1 MKHSLHQLAMG
12 SILVGLLQSSLMLAQ
27 VSHARVP
34 DGTALDR
41 YVYKEDPHYAWR
53 VLSSVPAGEATVH
66 FLEMTSQQWLTEE
79 EVDRPIWKHWLTVT
93 VPRNVMSD
101 TALMFIGGGSNRGAE
116 PGEPDQRL
124 VQTAISVGT
133 VVAELKMIP
142 NQPLVFPDDGQE
154 LYEDALI
161 AYTWDKYL
169 RTQDEKW
176 PARLPMTKAAV
187 RAMDTITAVCASD
200 AGGQV
205 SVREF
210 VVAGGSKRGWTT
222 WTTAAVDKRV
232 RAIFPIVIDM
242 LNVVPSF
249 KHHFAAYGFYAP
261 AVGDYESRGIM
272 KWQDTEAYAKLM
284 KIVEPF
290 EYRDRLT
297 MPKYLINAT
306 GDQFFLPDSWRF
318 YWDELQGPK
327 HLRYVP
333 NGEHSLRETDAYET
347 LLAGYAC
354 IVHDMP
360 MPQLEWDSPSPGVLH
375 VQAKGMAPKEVKLWT
390 ADNPKERDF
399 RVDTI
404 GRSWKARELK
414 AADADGMAVQVS
426 VGPPQKGYR
435 AFMVEMTFQQKPM
448 PAPLKMTTGV
458 FVIPDVLPHAEKA
471 GKL

>member
-1 MKHSLHQLAMG
+1 MG

-232 RAIFPIVIDM
+232 RGIFPIVIDM

-471 GKL
+471 DKL

>member
-232 RAIFPIVIDM
+232 RGIFPIVIDM

-261 AVGDYESRGIM
+261 AVGDYESKGIM

-471 GKL
+471 GNL

>member
-27 VSHARVP
+27 ISHARVP

-41 YVYKEDPHYAWR
+41 YVYKEDPHYTWR

-93 VPRNVMSD
+93 VPRKVMSD

-232 RAIFPIVIDM
+232 RGIFPIVIDM

-261 AVGDYESRGIM
+261 AVGDYESKGIM

>member
-1 MKHSLHQLAMG
+1 
-12 SILVGLLQSSLMLAQ
+12 
-27 VSHARVP
+27 
-34 DGTALDR
+34 
-41 YVYKEDPHYAWR
+41 
-53 VLSSVPAGEATVH
+53 
-66 FLEMTSQQWLTEE
+66 
-79 EVDRPIWKHWLTVT
+79 VT
-93 VPRNVMSD
+93 VPRKVMSD

-232 RAIFPIVIDM
+232 RGIFPIVIDM

-375 VQAKGMAPKEVKLWT
+375 VQAKGMAPREVKLWT

>member
-232 RAIFPIVIDM
+232 RGIFPIVIDM

>member
-66 FLEMTSQQWLTEE
+66 FLEMPPQQWLTEE

-93 VPRNVMSD
+93 VPRKVMSD

-232 RAIFPIVIDM
+232 RGIFPIVIDM